1 VSASQRLYD
10 DVDLQRVLTYD
21 IACQYHKNFFD
32 RLDALPPSVQL
43 STKREHWKFAVPKL
57 HIGGHERAC
66 QEQFSLHLTPGV
78 GMTDGEGVERH
89 WANLGPLG
97 TSTREMGPGHRR
109 DTIDDHL
116 DHWNWSKMISLGM
129 SA

>member
-1 VSASQRLYD
+1 VAASQRLYD
-10 DVDLQRVLTYD
+10 EPELQRVLTYD
-21 IACQYHKNFFD
+21 IACQYHKKFFE
-32 RLDALPPSVQL
+32 RLEALPSPVHL
-43 STKREHWKFAVPKL
+43 STKKEHWKFAVPKF
-57 HIGGHERAC
+57 HINGHERVC
-66 QEQFSLHLTPGV
+66 QENFSLHLTPGV

-116 DHWNWSKMISLGM
+116 DHWNWSKMISLGV
-129 SA
+129 